1 MKKRTNKLSSLVF
14 YALIA
19 MIVLLAITNYLTTG
33 LYARYLSYGA
43 ASDEARVAV
52 WDINFDNGGEL
63 NTTIPNNH
71 LSAGDKGSY
80 GIDIVNNSET
90 LAKISKDSKVKFR
103 YSSANFNLSST
114 DKSWNFIKDAS
125 NTTVEN
131 PINFKVYFY
140 TCSWKDLNEKYL
152 TNGIFNA
159 GTSGVNEYLVLD
171 TNNKTNPLVF
181 EMYIENNSVYYEAV
195 VDFKSVVE
203 YVTEYQLNYDGRA
216 CLRITWEVK
225 DHEVSSGGVDSSFV
239 SYHIIKNSEYDSNKY
254 AGIIKTSSNNNPLK
268 TEIEL
273 ENSDITKIP
282 SPTDRNRTDNTIT
295 INGESYIIAYKTY
308 DYFGYLIYT
317 SSLGGE
323 VMITYD
329 NKEDLGIYVKRCTRL
344 TSEELNE
351 LNGRTL
357 QNSYSDVDAFNRFVE
372 KLEYLSYQ
380 EYLKVNVQYEKT
392 KGYLGLGL
400 ECSIILNIK
409 VEQVD

>member
-152 TNGIFNA
+152 TNGTFNA

-216 CLRITWEVK
+216 CLRITWDVK
-225 DHEVSSGGVDSSFV
+225 NHEGSSGGVDSSFV
-239 SYHIIKNSEYDSNKY
+239 SYHIIKKSEYDVNKY
-254 AGIIKTSSNNNPLK
+254 EGIISKSNLGNKELTIDKVTKKKITNTNDTAFNN
-268 TEIEL
+268 
-273 ENSDITKIP
+273 ENYLIKV
-282 SPTDRNRTDNTIT
+282 NNE
-295 INGESYIIAYKTY
+295 NYVIAYKTY

-357 QNSYSDVDAFNRFVE
+357 QNSYADVDAFNRFVE